1 MDLTQADSRS
11 AEACCMPQ
19 PPPEKVTSE
28 SYVLLT
34 PFRNSHHIN
43 ALRVQSHGYG
53 TRSLRISFCSSSSAS
68 FPKSNLPAA
77 SHMSQ
82 MAIGEAA
89 GSWWC
94 KPTQVPNVIRK
105 HERTSLPLEHCPAEH
120 HDIDCKVCL

>member
-19 PPPEKVTSE
+19 PPLEKVTSE

-34 PFRNSHHIN
+34 PIRKSHHIN
-43 ALRVQSHGYG
+43 AMRVQSLGYG
-53 TRSLRISFCSSSSAS
+53 NRTLRIPFCLSSSVS

-82 MAIGEAA
+82 MTIGEAA

-94 KPTQVPNVIRK
+94 KPT
-105 HERTSLPLEHCPAEH
+105 
-120 HDIDCKVCL
+120 